1 MRKDVLLAWTAL
13 CLLSRLSLA
22 ASGGAAGPVAAG
34 DTLLLS
40 GKVLDKQTGRPVAY
54 AAIGIRGKA
63 IGTITNEEGRFDFYL
78 PGGRRSDTVFVTCL
92 GYVGFEATVGS
103 LPAKNLAIA
112 LEPATYTLREAV
124 VKGRKGLTAEQ
135 IVRKA
140 RQKITD
146 NYPVTPYKLEAYYR
160 KYQKVNGRYVYFT
173 DAALEVYDQGYQRGP
188 GAGPG
193 HREQVVLRE
202 TRQSHYQDPK
212 PYENALDREKRYLN
226 SIDNCLFR
234 NAVRYRNESLQTGHY
249 TYRLDSVVRQDTST
263 FYLITARI
271 KHHKYM
277 RWHQQDNTRKP
288 AYQLYI
294 HTGTFAIHRI
304 EYAPEPMRVDCFKD
318 AQHLMAV
325 AGNDSI
331 RSYLLGSEA
340 RISVEFK
347 SFRGVLF
354 PHYILIY
361 LKFNDYNVPQ
371 GKERFTNEY
380 QDELL
385 VNNIH
390 TEGVQAPDPAR
401 VMQRDKSLESQ
412 LGTYNPQFWKR
423 YNAIKLAP
431 LDERLITQLEAGLT
445 LEEQFRKRTRMH
457 LSKIDAK
464 LYRTQYYEKKPGTWI
479 PGEGWARWG
488 FAFK

>member
-1 MRKDVLLAWTAL
+1 ME
-13 CLLSRLSLA
+13 
-22 ASGGAAGPVAAG
+22 PV
-34 DTLLLS
+34 
-40 GKVLDKQTGRPVAY
+40 
-54 AAIGIRGKA
+54 
-63 IGTITNEEGRFDFYL
+63 
-78 PGGRRSDTVFVTCL
+78 
-92 GYVGFEATVGS
+92 
-103 LPAKNLAIA
+103 
-112 LEPATYTLREAV
+112 TYTLREAV
-124 VKGRKGLTAEQ
+124 VKGGKGLTAEQ

-140 RQKITD
+140 RQEITG
-146 NYPVTPYKLEAYYR
+146 NYPTRPYRLEAYYR
-160 KYQKVNGRYVYFT
+160 KYQKVDGRYVYFT
-173 DAALEVYDQGYQRGP
+173 DAALEVYDGGYQRTP
-188 GAGPG
+188 GKISEQ
-193 HREQVVLRE
+193 EQVVLRQ
-202 TRQSHYQDPK
+202 TRQSHYQNPK

-226 SIDNCLFR
+226 SIHFCLIQ
-234 NAVRYRNESLQTGHY
+234 NAVRYRNEALHTGHY

-304 EYAPEPMRVDCFKD
+304 VYAPDPMPVKVFKD

-325 AGNDSI
+325 EGNDSI

-354 PHYILIY
+354 PHHILLN
-361 LKFNDYNVPQ
+361 LKFKDYNVPQ

-380 QDELL
+380 QDEFL
-385 VNNIH
+385 VNNIC
-390 TEGVQAPDPAR
+390 TEGVQAPDPES

-412 LGTYNPQFWKR
+412 IKEYNPVFWKS
-423 YNAIKLAP
+423 YNAIKLAS
-431 LDERLITQLEAGLT
+431 LDAQLITNLEAGLS

-464 LYRTQYYEKKPGTWI
+464 LHRTQYYEKKPGTWI